1 MTPKLSIVTGTMN
14 RQESFVRLLNSIVE
28 HASVPW
34 ELIVSDAS
42 DEPYNLQ
49 LPENVTFL
57 PERPRL
63 GCTKGYNRAFR
74 EATGEW
80 IIWLNDDCEVT
91 KGFDTAAI
99 GFMQANP
106 KIGLGALHYSE
117 DSGPFHINS
126 AWGCIYAN
134 FGIFRREIG
143 EQVGFFDEDLVMY
156 GCDNSLT
163 LRILLA
169 GLGVAGIVD
178 SQVIHHSVKDD
189 HRRTNQLSRI
199 KDNETLTAKYMPH
212 RAEWTAVFRENFIDD
227 GTDPWIH
234 GRRPQLVGAR

>member
-14 RQESFVRLLNSIVE
+14 RQESFLRLVNSIVDR
-28 HASVPW
+28 ASVAW

-49 LPENVTFL
+49 LPGNVKML

-63 GCTKGYNRAFR
+63 GCVKGYNRAFR

-80 IIWLNDDCEVT
+80 IIWLNDDCEVMPN
-91 KGFDTAAI
+91 FDAAAI
-99 GFMQANP
+99 GFMEANR

-117 DSGPFHINS
+117 DSGPFHVNS

-134 FGIFRREIG
+134 FGIIRKSLG
-143 EQVGFFDEDLVMY
+143 TQVGFFDEDLEMY

-163 LRILLA
+163 LRVLLA
-169 GLGVAGIVD
+169 GFGVAGIAD
-178 SQVIHHSVKDD
+178 SQVIHHSVKDS
-189 HRRTNQLSRI
+189 HRIENQRSRRE
-199 KDNETLTAKYMPH
+199 DNEILTRKYMPH
-212 RAEWTAVFRENFIDD
+212 RAEWTAVYRENFIDD

-234 GRRPQLVGAR
+234 GRRPELVNAR